1 MPTESGPKLAIM
13 VCCPPE
19 AVAGARAALEFSAAA
34 LAAGCRIERV
44 FFYHQGVYTGLETA
58 RAPSGEFDPSQRWRR
73 LATEH
78 GLDLVLCVG
87 AAQRR
92 GVLDQALAEEH
103 GQAPTLAAGFR
114 IAGLGSWL
122 DAVLAADRVIR
133 FEG

>member
-1 MPTESGPKLAIM
+1 MRRKLAIM

-44 FFYHQGVYTGLETA
+44 FFYHQGVYTGLKTA
-58 RAPSGEFDPSQRWRR
+58 RPPSGEFDPGERWRR
-73 LATEH
+73 LAAGH

-92 GVLDQALAEEH
+92 GVLDEALAADQGE
-103 GQAPTLAAGFR
+103 ASTLASGFR
-114 IAGLGSWL
+114 IAGLGAWL
-122 DAVLAADRVIR
+122 DAVLDADRVVR

>member
-1 MPTESGPKLAIM
+1 MSCKLAIM
-13 VCCPPE
+13 VCCPPD
-19 AVAGARAALEFSAAA
+19 ALAGARAAIEFSAAA

-44 FFYHQGVYTGLETA
+44 FFYHQGVYTGLQTA
-58 RAPSGEFDPSQRWRR
+58 RPPGGELDASERWRQ
-73 LATEH
+73 LAADY

-92 GVLDQALAEEH
+92 GVLDQALAAEH

-114 IAGLGSWL
+114 IAGLGAWL
-122 DAVLAADRVIR
+122 DAVLAADRVVR